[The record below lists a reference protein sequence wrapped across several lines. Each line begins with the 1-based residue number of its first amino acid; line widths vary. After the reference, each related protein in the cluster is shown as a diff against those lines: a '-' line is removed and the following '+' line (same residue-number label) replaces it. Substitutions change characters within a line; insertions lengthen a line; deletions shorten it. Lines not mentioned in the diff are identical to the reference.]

1 MNLLAILQT
10 IIVLKYVLRNHNMPD
25 IYGTYTLQSFPFE
38 KLHSKACDT
47 RQNMHWTNTY
57 LQPVRFMITH
67 TQKKI
72 HDHIPWS
79 SGLEAYVHKNISVLG
94 HLWQSSG

>member
-47 RQNMHWTNTY
+47 RQNRHWTNTY
-57 LQPVRFMITH
+57 L
-67 TQKKI
+67 
-72 HDHIPWS
+72 
-79 SGLEAYVHKNISVLG
+79 
-94 HLWQSSG
+94 